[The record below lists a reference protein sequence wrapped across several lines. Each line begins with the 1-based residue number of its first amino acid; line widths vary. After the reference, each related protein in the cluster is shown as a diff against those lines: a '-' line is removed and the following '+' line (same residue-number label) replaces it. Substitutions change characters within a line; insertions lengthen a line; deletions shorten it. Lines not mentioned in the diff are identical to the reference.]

1 MHLAS
6 APPASERLASEC
18 FGHAPAEPLVERVA
32 SYSPTEHAS
41 PASLRRDQWGLRLG
55 EPLDRHANSLALSQA
70 SLLPLVPLGPRN
82 YEPFPAFLALLPV
95 KSVLK
100 EVLHHEWTP
109 LRQRDPS
116 DLPGHSAA
124 LASSPEY
131 LSWRLEFDSV
141 EVAVSTTH
149 TQLPQ
154 SSLHK

>member
-6 APPASERLASEC
+6 VHLASVR
-18 FGHAPAEPLVERVA
+18 FGHAPEEPLVERVA

-41 PASLRRDQWGLRLG
+41 PASLRRDQWGRRLG

-70 SLLPLVPLGPRN
+70 LLAPLGPRN

-95 KSVLK
+95 KSALK
-100 EVLHHEWTP
+100 EVLRHEWTP
-109 LRQRDPS
+109 SQQRDPS
-116 DLPGHSAA
+116 DLPEHSAE
-124 LASSPEY
+124 LASSPAY
-131 LSWRLEFDSV
+131 LSWRLEFDSA

-149 TQLPQ
+149 NQLPQ